1 MSFSFSLSILFFKD
15 RNLTVQRENWL
26 LQKKVSLYH
35 GTVFVLVAAA
45 LILFL
50 NMLLVKCFII
60 NCSDA

>member
-1 MSFSFSLSILFFKD
+1 MSFSFSLSILFFMD

-50 NMLLVKCFII
+50 KEKVHYN
-60 NCSDA
+60 